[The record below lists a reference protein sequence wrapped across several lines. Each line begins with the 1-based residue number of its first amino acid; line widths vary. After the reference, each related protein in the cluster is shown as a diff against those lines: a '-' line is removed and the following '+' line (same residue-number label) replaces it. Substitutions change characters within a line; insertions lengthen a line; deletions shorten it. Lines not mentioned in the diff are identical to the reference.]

1 MMLDMTMNNPS
12 APPQSV
18 VPVLAYPD
26 VRAAVEWLS
35 HVFGF
40 AERVQIGD
48 HRAQLSIGNGAVI
61 VADASYGRRSP
72 AAEDAI
78 THSVLVRVED
88 VGAHYRAAVAAGAHV
103 TSEPADHPYGEL
115 QYGVTDPA
123 GHRWTFTQS
132 IAEVQPESW
141 GGTTVSAW

>member
-1 MMLDMTMNNPS
+1 MLDMTMHNPS

-18 VPVLAYPD
+18 VPVLAYRD
-26 VRAAVEWLS
+26 VRAAVEWLCD
-35 HVFGF
+35 VLGF

-78 THSVLVRVED
+78 TYSVMVRVED
-88 VGAHYRAAVAAGAHV
+88 VDAHYHATVAAGAQV
-103 TSEPADHPYGEL
+103 TGEPADHPYGER

>member
-1 MMLDMTMNNPS
+1 MRWPAWS
-12 APPQSV
+12 WR
-18 VPVLAYPD
+18 
-26 VRAAVEWLS
+26 VRAAGEWLS

-40 AERVQIGD
+40 TERVQIGD

-61 VADASYGRRSP
+61 VADASYARRSP

-78 THSVLVRVED
+78 TYSVMVRVED
-88 VGAHYRAAVAAGAHV
+88 VDAHYRAAVAAGADV
-103 TSEPADHPYGEL
+103 TSGPTDHPCGER
-115 QYGVTDPA
+115 QYGARDPA

-132 IAEVQPESW
+132 VAQVQPESW